1 MSQDNHPLS
10 VRFGRKRRTRA
21 AAKRGGSPASG
32 FTLLEIIL
40 ALAILAGALTALGE
54 VMRLADQSASLT
66 EGESQAQILAASVMD
81 ELLSGARQLD
91 TVSQATLVSDAD
103 PPWLYSI
110 DTEPT
115 NLDAIISVRV
125 TIEQQLNPRL
135 QPARFDLTRYMP
147 NPDYSPPNTQS
158 GSSISGT
165 SSTSG
170 SSSTSTSGATK

>member
-1 MSQDNHPLS
+1 
-10 VRFGRKRRTRA
+10 
-21 AAKRGGSPASG
+21 
-32 FTLLEIIL
+32 
-40 ALAILAGALTALGE
+40 
-54 VMRLADQSASLT
+54 
-66 EGESQAQILAASVMD
+66 MD

-125 TIEQQLNPRL
+125 TIEQKLNPRL
-135 QPARFDLTRYMP
+135 QPAHFDLTRYMP
-147 NPDYSPPNTQS
+147 NPDYSPPNANTQS
-158 GSSISGT
+158 SSSTSGT

-170 SSSTSTSGATK
+170 SSSTSTSGGTK